1 MPESRN
7 SNNVNYYSTNY
18 SKFQK
23 NAPGADMLNKEY
35 ELKRRQSLEK
45 SSSYY
50 GKNLLN
56 YQHILV
62 NPATFYQQQTMKN
75 NIYDSKHSQQIET
88 VNFSDYEKTSLAM
101 FGDKASK

>member
-56 YQHILV
+56 Y
-62 NPATFYQQQTMKN
+62 
-75 NIYDSKHSQQIET
+75 
-88 VNFSDYEKTSLAM
+88 
-101 FGDKASK
+101 